1 MKAALYFMIFSSVL
15 FLITVVWL
23 TLGAGR
29 KPQDEELH
37 LLKFDSWKT
46 EIAAAVVI
54 FVWVIGSYF
63 FFVAGIDGIHILF
76 DGITGLSSS
85 YGAVESD
92 TFIPSSYVPNVYM
105 QTLSL
110 GESVGAFAYG
120 TFTFTCFFAGYL
132 SLVRRIKAK
141 SLWENSLLRS
151 FGIFIGK
158 ILRDMKLTKKTA
170 GLLILYFLFQ
180 LFVLWGGDFFLV
192 ILLLIA
198 DAVLFY
204 YMVANVMEKNRL
216 RKGIQEIAAGNM
228 SYQIPIDGL
237 HGENKKFALMINGI
251 GTGLNKAVA
260 EAMKNERLKTDLI
273 TNVSHDIKTPLT
285 SILNYVGILRQTDP
299 ADPKV
304 QDYLNILEEKA
315 QRLKTLT
322 EDVVE
327 ASKVSSGNISLEYMD
342 LDLSEMIQQTQ
353 GELEEKF
360 EARNLAIVTDLP
372 TEPAVVH
379 VDGRRMWHVLENI
392 YGNAAK
398 YAMPGT
404 RVYATLKT
412 DDTKVRFSLKNV
424 SEHQLNIQADE
435 LTERFIRGD
444 ISRSTEGSGL
454 GLSIAKS
461 LTTMQGGT
469 FDLYLDGDLFRVDI
483 TFPRVKAKGNAG
495 GTTEE
500 SKEKTT
506 SGVS

>member
-1 MKAALYFMIFSSVL
+1 M
-15 FLITVVWL
+15 
-23 TLGAGR
+23 
-29 KPQDEELH
+29 EHLH
-37 LLKFDSWKT
+37 
-46 EIAAAVVI
+46 
-54 FVWVIGSYF
+54 
-63 FFVAGIDGIHILF
+63 
-76 DGITGLSSS
+76 
-85 YGAVESD
+85 
-92 TFIPSSYVPNVYM
+92 
-105 QTLSL
+105 
-110 GESVGAFAYG
+110 
-120 TFTFTCFFAGYL
+120 L

-260 EAMKNERLKTDLI
+260 EAIKNERLKTDLI

-372 TEPAVVH
+372 AEPAVVH
-379 VDGRRMWHVLENI
+379 VDGRRMWRVLENI

-483 TFPRVKAKGNAG
+483 TFPRVKAKGNAAG
-495 GTTEE
+495 VTEE
-500 SKEKTT
+500 LAEKSS

>member
-1 MKAALYFMIFSSVL
+1 MV
-15 FLITVVWL
+15 TVVWL

-76 DGITGLSSS
+76 DGITGLCSS
-85 YGAVESD
+85 YGAVESN

-237 HGENKKFALMINGI
+237 HGENKKL
-251 GTGLNKAVA
+251 
-260 EAMKNERLKTDLI
+260 
-273 TNVSHDIKTPLT
+273 H
-285 SILNYVGILRQTDP
+285 
-299 ADPKV
+299 
-304 QDYLNILEEKA
+304 
-315 QRLKTLT
+315 
-322 EDVVE
+322 
-327 ASKVSSGNISLEYMD
+327 
-342 LDLSEMIQQTQ
+342 
-353 GELEEKF
+353 
-360 EARNLAIVTDLP
+360 
-372 TEPAVVH
+372 
-379 VDGRRMWHVLENI
+379 
-392 YGNAAK
+392 
-398 YAMPGT
+398 
-404 RVYATLKT
+404 
-412 DDTKVRFSLKNV
+412 
-424 SEHQLNIQADE
+424 
-435 LTERFIRGD
+435 
-444 ISRSTEGSGL
+444 
-454 GLSIAKS
+454 
-461 LTTMQGGT
+461 
-469 FDLYLDGDLFRVDI
+469 
-483 TFPRVKAKGNAG
+483 
-495 GTTEE
+495 
-500 SKEKTT
+500 
-506 SGVS
+506 

>member
-1 MKAALYFMIFSSVL
+1 M
-15 FLITVVWL
+15 
-23 TLGAGR
+23 
-29 KPQDEELH
+29 
-37 LLKFDSWKT
+37 
-46 EIAAAVVI
+46 
-54 FVWVIGSYF
+54 
-63 FFVAGIDGIHILF
+63 
-76 DGITGLSSS
+76 
-85 YGAVESD
+85 GAV
-92 TFIPSSYVPNVYM
+92 
-105 QTLSL
+105 
-110 GESVGAFAYG
+110 ACG

-180 LFVLWGGDFFLV
+180 LFVLWGGEFFLV

-304 QDYLNILEEKA
+304 QDYLNILEAKA

-372 TEPAVVH
+372 AEPAVVH
-379 VDGRRMWHVLENI
+379 VDGRRMWRVLENI

-483 TFPRVKAKGNAG
+483 TFPRVKAKGNAAG
-495 GTTEE
+495 VTEE
-500 SKEKTT
+500 LAEKSS